1 MIRATHVER
10 FEACTLREVPDG
22 AYEGI
27 LGGYVAE
34 ATICGEAYRF
44 HLDTGVRGIN
54 IPCVV
59 KVDGGTVAVEVLKG
73 VASE

>member
-1 MIRATHVER
+1 MIATHAERVED
-10 FEACTLREVPDG
+10 CSLRELPEG
-22 AYEGI
+22 EYEGL